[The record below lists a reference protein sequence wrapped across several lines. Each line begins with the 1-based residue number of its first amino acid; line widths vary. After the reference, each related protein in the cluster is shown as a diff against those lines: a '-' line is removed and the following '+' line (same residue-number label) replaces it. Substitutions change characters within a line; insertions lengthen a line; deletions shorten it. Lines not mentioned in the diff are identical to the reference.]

1 MVRLIAPILSY
12 TAEEIWQSSERLNNQ
27 EESIFLSNY
36 DRSEINEE
44 SIITKSDWNRIFE
57 IKNDVNQSIEEMRNE
72 NQLKGSL
79 DANVY
84 IEANKNDIKILE
96 KLGAEL
102 HFLFI
107 CSETNLIESN
117 NFKITV
123 KSSDNQKCTRCWHR
137 QESVGTSKKHPDLCN
152 RCIENVDDEGEKEVL
167 YKLSY
172 PVLII
177 LLVVLDLFSKDYAAN
192 NFLFAQSYTTFI
204 PFIDFLLIYNSGIA
218 FGIFDGYGNLAS
230 NLLLVITIF
239 ILIYLIRLLVKE
251 KVPIA
256 QFALSLITA
265 GALGN
270 IIDRFIDGKVTDF
283 LHLELGSFSF
293 FIFNLADAFITIGA
307 ILIIYF
313 ELIYKAKQ

>member
-1 MVRLIAPILSY
+1 M
-12 TAEEIWQSSERLNNQ
+12 
-27 EESIFLSNY
+27 
-36 DRSEINEE
+36 
-44 SIITKSDWNRIFE
+44 
-57 IKNDVNQSIEEMRNE
+57 MRA
-72 NQLKGSL
+72 K
-79 DANVY
+79 
-84 IEANKNDIKILE
+84 
-96 KLGAEL
+96 
-102 HFLFI
+102 
-107 CSETNLIESN
+107 
-117 NFKITV
+117 
-123 KSSDNQKCTRCWHR
+123 
-137 QESVGTSKKHPDLCN
+137 
-152 RCIENVDDEGEKEVL
+152 KEVL

-251 KVPIA
+251 KIQIA
-256 QFALSLITA
+256 KFALSLITA

-293 FIFNLADAFITIGA
+293 FIFNLADAFITLGA

>member
-1 MVRLIAPILSY
+1 MKA
-12 TAEEIWQSSERLNNQ
+12 
-27 EESIFLSNY
+27 
-36 DRSEINEE
+36 
-44 SIITKSDWNRIFE
+44 K
-57 IKNDVNQSIEEMRNE
+57 
-72 NQLKGSL
+72 
-79 DANVY
+79 
-84 IEANKNDIKILE
+84 
-96 KLGAEL
+96 
-102 HFLFI
+102 
-107 CSETNLIESN
+107 
-117 NFKITV
+117 
-123 KSSDNQKCTRCWHR
+123 
-137 QESVGTSKKHPDLCN
+137 
-152 RCIENVDDEGEKEVL
+152 KEVL

-177 LLVVLDLFSKDYAAN
+177 LLVALDLFSKDYAAN

-251 KVPIA
+251 KVQIA
-256 QFALSLITA
+256 KFALSLITA

-283 LHLELGSFSF
+283 LHLEFGSLSF
-293 FIFNLADAFITIGA
+293 FIFNLADAFITLGA

>member
-1 MVRLIAPILSY
+1 
-12 TAEEIWQSSERLNNQ
+12 
-27 EESIFLSNY
+27 
-36 DRSEINEE
+36 
-44 SIITKSDWNRIFE
+44 
-57 IKNDVNQSIEEMRNE
+57 MR
-72 NQLKGSL
+72 
-79 DANVY
+79 
-84 IEANKNDIKILE
+84 
-96 KLGAEL
+96 
-102 HFLFI
+102 
-107 CSETNLIESN
+107 
-117 NFKITV
+117 V
-123 KSSDNQKCTRCWHR
+123 K
-137 QESVGTSKKHPDLCN
+137 
-152 RCIENVDDEGEKEVL
+152 KEVL

-251 KVPIA
+251 KVQIA
-256 QFALSLITA
+256 KFALSLITA

-270 IIDRFIDGKVTDF
+270 VIDRFIDGKVTDF
-283 LHLELGSFSF
+283 LHLEFGSFSF
-293 FIFNLADAFITIGA
+293 FIFNLADAFITLGA

>member
-1 MVRLIAPILSY
+1 MVRV
-12 TAEEIWQSSERLNNQ
+12 
-27 EESIFLSNY
+27 
-36 DRSEINEE
+36 
-44 SIITKSDWNRIFE
+44 K
-57 IKNDVNQSIEEMRNE
+57 K
-72 NQLKGSL
+72 
-79 DANVY
+79 
-84 IEANKNDIKILE
+84 EA
-96 KLGAEL
+96 
-102 HFLFI
+102 
-107 CSETNLIESN
+107 
-117 NFKITV
+117 
-123 KSSDNQKCTRCWHR
+123 
-137 QESVGTSKKHPDLCN
+137 
-152 RCIENVDDEGEKEVL
+152 L

-172 PVLII
+172 PVLIF

-192 NFLFAQSYTTFI
+192 NFLFAQSYSTFI

-251 KVPIA
+251 KVQIA
-256 QFALSLITA
+256 KFALSLITA

-283 LHLELGSFSF
+283 LHLEFGSFSF
-293 FIFNLADAFITIGA
+293 FIFNLADAFITLGA

>member
-1 MVRLIAPILSY
+1 
-12 TAEEIWQSSERLNNQ
+12 
-27 EESIFLSNY
+27 
-36 DRSEINEE
+36 
-44 SIITKSDWNRIFE
+44 
-57 IKNDVNQSIEEMRNE
+57 MRA
-72 NQLKGSL
+72 K
-79 DANVY
+79 
-84 IEANKNDIKILE
+84 
-96 KLGAEL
+96 
-102 HFLFI
+102 
-107 CSETNLIESN
+107 
-117 NFKITV
+117 
-123 KSSDNQKCTRCWHR
+123 
-137 QESVGTSKKHPDLCN
+137 
-152 RCIENVDDEGEKEVL
+152 KEVL

-204 PFIDFLLIYNSGIA
+204 PFIDFLVIYNSGIA

-251 KVPIA
+251 KVQIA
-256 QFALSLITA
+256 KFALSLITA

-293 FIFNLADAFITIGA
+293 FIFNLADAFITLGA

>member
-1 MVRLIAPILSY
+1 M
-12 TAEEIWQSSERLNNQ
+12 
-27 EESIFLSNY
+27 
-36 DRSEINEE
+36 
-44 SIITKSDWNRIFE
+44 
-57 IKNDVNQSIEEMRNE
+57 MRA
-72 NQLKGSL
+72 K
-79 DANVY
+79 
-84 IEANKNDIKILE
+84 
-96 KLGAEL
+96 
-102 HFLFI
+102 
-107 CSETNLIESN
+107 
-117 NFKITV
+117 
-123 KSSDNQKCTRCWHR
+123 
-137 QESVGTSKKHPDLCN
+137 
-152 RCIENVDDEGEKEVL
+152 KEVL

-251 KVPIA
+251 KVQIA
-256 QFALSLITA
+256 KFALSLITA

-283 LHLELGSFSF
+283 LHLEFGSFSF
-293 FIFNLADAFITIGA
+293 FIFNLADAFITLGA

>member
-1 MVRLIAPILSY
+1 MVR
-12 TAEEIWQSSERLNNQ
+12 
-27 EESIFLSNY
+27 
-36 DRSEINEE
+36 
-44 SIITKSDWNRIFE
+44 
-57 IKNDVNQSIEEMRNE
+57 
-72 NQLKGSL
+72 
-79 DANVY
+79 
-84 IEANKNDIKILE
+84 
-96 KLGAEL
+96 
-102 HFLFI
+102 
-107 CSETNLIESN
+107 
-117 NFKITV
+117 V
-123 KSSDNQKCTRCWHR
+123 K
-137 QESVGTSKKHPDLCN
+137 
-152 RCIENVDDEGEKEVL
+152 KEVL

-172 PVLII
+172 PVLIF

-192 NFLFAQSYTTFI
+192 NFLFAQSYSTFI

-256 QFALSLITA
+256 KFALSLITA

-283 LHLELGSFSF
+283 LHLEFGSFSF
-293 FIFNLADAFITIGA
+293 FIFNLADAFITLGA

-313 ELIYKAKQ
+313 ELIYRAKQ

>member
-1 MVRLIAPILSY
+1 M
-12 TAEEIWQSSERLNNQ
+12 
-27 EESIFLSNY
+27 
-36 DRSEINEE
+36 
-44 SIITKSDWNRIFE
+44 
-57 IKNDVNQSIEEMRNE
+57 MRV
-72 NQLKGSL
+72 KK
-79 DANVY
+79 
-84 IEANKNDIKILE
+84 EA
-96 KLGAEL
+96 
-102 HFLFI
+102 
-107 CSETNLIESN
+107 
-117 NFKITV
+117 
-123 KSSDNQKCTRCWHR
+123 
-137 QESVGTSKKHPDLCN
+137 
-152 RCIENVDDEGEKEVL
+152 L

-172 PVLII
+172 PVLIF

-192 NFLFAQSYTTFI
+192 NFLFAQSYSTFI

-251 KVPIA
+251 KVQIA
-256 QFALSLITA
+256 KFALSLITA

-283 LHLELGSFSF
+283 LHLEFGSFSF
-293 FIFNLADAFITIGA
+293 FIFNLADAFITLGA

>member
-1 MVRLIAPILSY
+1 
-12 TAEEIWQSSERLNNQ
+12 
-27 EESIFLSNY
+27 
-36 DRSEINEE
+36 
-44 SIITKSDWNRIFE
+44 
-57 IKNDVNQSIEEMRNE
+57 MR
-72 NQLKGSL
+72 
-79 DANVY
+79 
-84 IEANKNDIKILE
+84 
-96 KLGAEL
+96 
-102 HFLFI
+102 
-107 CSETNLIESN
+107 
-117 NFKITV
+117 V
-123 KSSDNQKCTRCWHR
+123 K
-137 QESVGTSKKHPDLCN
+137 
-152 RCIENVDDEGEKEVL
+152 KEVL

-172 PVLII
+172 PALII

-256 QFALSLITA
+256 KFALSLITA

-293 FIFNLADAFITIGA
+293 FIFNLADAFITLGA

>member
-1 MVRLIAPILSY
+1 
-12 TAEEIWQSSERLNNQ
+12 
-27 EESIFLSNY
+27 
-36 DRSEINEE
+36 
-44 SIITKSDWNRIFE
+44 
-57 IKNDVNQSIEEMRNE
+57 MR
-72 NQLKGSL
+72 
-79 DANVY
+79 
-84 IEANKNDIKILE
+84 
-96 KLGAEL
+96 
-102 HFLFI
+102 
-107 CSETNLIESN
+107 
-117 NFKITV
+117 V
-123 KSSDNQKCTRCWHR
+123 K
-137 QESVGTSKKHPDLCN
+137 
-152 RCIENVDDEGEKEVL
+152 KEVL
-167 YKLSY
+167 YKLIY

-251 KVPIA
+251 KVQIA
-256 QFALSLITA
+256 KFALSLITA

-283 LHLELGSFSF
+283 LHLEFGSYSF
-293 FIFNLADAFITIGA
+293 FIFNLADAFITLGA

>member
-1 MVRLIAPILSY
+1 M
-12 TAEEIWQSSERLNNQ
+12 
-27 EESIFLSNY
+27 
-36 DRSEINEE
+36 
-44 SIITKSDWNRIFE
+44 
-57 IKNDVNQSIEEMRNE
+57 MRA
-72 NQLKGSL
+72 K
-79 DANVY
+79 
-84 IEANKNDIKILE
+84 
-96 KLGAEL
+96 
-102 HFLFI
+102 
-107 CSETNLIESN
+107 
-117 NFKITV
+117 
-123 KSSDNQKCTRCWHR
+123 
-137 QESVGTSKKHPDLCN
+137 
-152 RCIENVDDEGEKEVL
+152 KEVL

-177 LLVVLDLFSKDYAAN
+177 ILVVLDLFSKDYAAN

-251 KVPIA
+251 KVQIA
-256 QFALSLITA
+256 KFALSLITA

-283 LHLELGSFSF
+283 LHLEFGSFSF
-293 FIFNLADAFITIGA
+293 FIFNLADAFITLGA

>member
-1 MVRLIAPILSY
+1 
-12 TAEEIWQSSERLNNQ
+12 
-27 EESIFLSNY
+27 
-36 DRSEINEE
+36 
-44 SIITKSDWNRIFE
+44 
-57 IKNDVNQSIEEMRNE
+57 MR
-72 NQLKGSL
+72 
-79 DANVY
+79 
-84 IEANKNDIKILE
+84 
-96 KLGAEL
+96 
-102 HFLFI
+102 
-107 CSETNLIESN
+107 
-117 NFKITV
+117 V
-123 KSSDNQKCTRCWHR
+123 K
-137 QESVGTSKKHPDLCN
+137 
-152 RCIENVDDEGEKEVL
+152 KEVL

-230 NLLLVITIF
+230 NILLVITIF

-251 KVPIA
+251 KVQIA
-256 QFALSLITA
+256 KFALSLITA

-283 LHLELGSFSF
+283 LHLEFGSFSF
-293 FIFNLADAFITIGA
+293 FIFNLADAFITLGA

>member
-1 MVRLIAPILSY
+1 
-12 TAEEIWQSSERLNNQ
+12 
-27 EESIFLSNY
+27 
-36 DRSEINEE
+36 
-44 SIITKSDWNRIFE
+44 
-57 IKNDVNQSIEEMRNE
+57 
-72 NQLKGSL
+72 
-79 DANVY
+79 
-84 IEANKNDIKILE
+84 
-96 KLGAEL
+96 
-102 HFLFI
+102 
-107 CSETNLIESN
+107 
-117 NFKITV
+117 V
-123 KSSDNQKCTRCWHR
+123 K
-137 QESVGTSKKHPDLCN
+137 
-152 RCIENVDDEGEKEVL
+152 KEVL

-172 PVLII
+172 PVLIF

-192 NFLFAQSYTTFI
+192 NFLFAQSYSTFI

-251 KVPIA
+251 KVQIA
-256 QFALSLITA
+256 KFALSLITA

-283 LHLELGSFSF
+283 LHLEFGSFSF
-293 FIFNLADAFITIGA
+293 FIFNLADAFITLGA

>member
-1 MVRLIAPILSY
+1 M
-12 TAEEIWQSSERLNNQ
+12 
-27 EESIFLSNY
+27 
-36 DRSEINEE
+36 
-44 SIITKSDWNRIFE
+44 
-57 IKNDVNQSIEEMRNE
+57 MR
-72 NQLKGSL
+72 
-79 DANVY
+79 
-84 IEANKNDIKILE
+84 
-96 KLGAEL
+96 
-102 HFLFI
+102 
-107 CSETNLIESN
+107 
-117 NFKITV
+117 V
-123 KSSDNQKCTRCWHR
+123 K
-137 QESVGTSKKHPDLCN
+137 
-152 RCIENVDDEGEKEVL
+152 KEVL
-167 YKLSY
+167 YKLIY

-192 NFLFAQSYTTFI
+192 NFLFAQSYSTFI

-251 KVPIA
+251 KVQIA
-256 QFALSLITA
+256 KFGLSLITA

-283 LHLELGSFSF
+283 LHLEFGSLSF
-293 FIFNLADAFITIGA
+293 FIFNLADAFITLGA

>member
-1 MVRLIAPILSY
+1 M
-12 TAEEIWQSSERLNNQ
+12 
-27 EESIFLSNY
+27 
-36 DRSEINEE
+36 
-44 SIITKSDWNRIFE
+44 
-57 IKNDVNQSIEEMRNE
+57 MRA
-72 NQLKGSL
+72 K
-79 DANVY
+79 
-84 IEANKNDIKILE
+84 
-96 KLGAEL
+96 
-102 HFLFI
+102 
-107 CSETNLIESN
+107 
-117 NFKITV
+117 
-123 KSSDNQKCTRCWHR
+123 
-137 QESVGTSKKHPDLCN
+137 
-152 RCIENVDDEGEKEVL
+152 KEVL

-192 NFLFAQSYTTFI
+192 NFLFAQSYSTFI

-251 KVPIA
+251 KVQIA
-256 QFALSLITA
+256 KFALSLITA

-283 LHLELGSFSF
+283 LHLEFGSLSF
-293 FIFNLADAFITIGA
+293 FIFNLADAFITLGA

>member
-1 MVRLIAPILSY
+1 M
-12 TAEEIWQSSERLNNQ
+12 
-27 EESIFLSNY
+27 
-36 DRSEINEE
+36 
-44 SIITKSDWNRIFE
+44 
-57 IKNDVNQSIEEMRNE
+57 MRA
-72 NQLKGSL
+72 K
-79 DANVY
+79 
-84 IEANKNDIKILE
+84 
-96 KLGAEL
+96 
-102 HFLFI
+102 
-107 CSETNLIESN
+107 
-117 NFKITV
+117 
-123 KSSDNQKCTRCWHR
+123 
-137 QESVGTSKKHPDLCN
+137 
-152 RCIENVDDEGEKEVL
+152 KEVL

-251 KVPIA
+251 KVQIA
-256 QFALSLITA
+256 KFALSLITA

-283 LHLELGSFSF
+283 LHLELGSLSF
-293 FIFNLADAFITIGA
+293 FIFNLADAFITLGA

>member
-1 MVRLIAPILSY
+1 M
-12 TAEEIWQSSERLNNQ
+12 
-27 EESIFLSNY
+27 
-36 DRSEINEE
+36 
-44 SIITKSDWNRIFE
+44 
-57 IKNDVNQSIEEMRNE
+57 MR
-72 NQLKGSL
+72 
-79 DANVY
+79 
-84 IEANKNDIKILE
+84 
-96 KLGAEL
+96 
-102 HFLFI
+102 
-107 CSETNLIESN
+107 
-117 NFKITV
+117 V
-123 KSSDNQKCTRCWHR
+123 K
-137 QESVGTSKKHPDLCN
+137 
-152 RCIENVDDEGEKEVL
+152 KEVL
-167 YKLSY
+167 YKLIY

-192 NFLFAQSYTTFI
+192 NFLFAQSYSTFI

-239 ILIYLIRLLVKE
+239 ILIYLVRLLVKE
-251 KVPIA
+251 KVQIA
-256 QFALSLITA
+256 KFALSLITA

-293 FIFNLADAFITIGA
+293 FIFNLADAFITLGA

>member
-1 MVRLIAPILSY
+1 M
-12 TAEEIWQSSERLNNQ
+12 
-27 EESIFLSNY
+27 
-36 DRSEINEE
+36 
-44 SIITKSDWNRIFE
+44 
-57 IKNDVNQSIEEMRNE
+57 
-72 NQLKGSL
+72 G
-79 DANVY
+79 
-84 IEANKNDIKILE
+84 
-96 KLGAEL
+96 
-102 HFLFI
+102 
-107 CSETNLIESN
+107 
-117 NFKITV
+117 V
-123 KSSDNQKCTRCWHR
+123 K
-137 QESVGTSKKHPDLCN
+137 
-152 RCIENVDDEGEKEVL
+152 KEVL

-172 PVLII
+172 PILII

-192 NFLFAQSYTTFI
+192 NFLFAQSYSTFI

-251 KVPIA
+251 KVQIA
-256 QFALSLITA
+256 KFALSLISA

-283 LHLELGSFSF
+283 LHLEFGSFSF
-293 FIFNLADAFITIGA
+293 FVFNLADAFITLGA

>member
-1 MVRLIAPILSY
+1 
-12 TAEEIWQSSERLNNQ
+12 
-27 EESIFLSNY
+27 
-36 DRSEINEE
+36 
-44 SIITKSDWNRIFE
+44 
-57 IKNDVNQSIEEMRNE
+57 MR
-72 NQLKGSL
+72 
-79 DANVY
+79 
-84 IEANKNDIKILE
+84 
-96 KLGAEL
+96 
-102 HFLFI
+102 
-107 CSETNLIESN
+107 
-117 NFKITV
+117 V
-123 KSSDNQKCTRCWHR
+123 K
-137 QESVGTSKKHPDLCN
+137 
-152 RCIENVDDEGEKEVL
+152 KEVL

-172 PVLII
+172 PVLIF
-177 LLVVLDLFSKDYAAN
+177 LLVVLDLFSKNYAVN

-218 FGIFDGYGNLAS
+218 FGIFDSYGNLAS

-256 QFALSLITA
+256 KFALSLITA

-293 FIFNLADAFITIGA
+293 FIFNLADAFITLGA

>member
-1 MVRLIAPILSY
+1 
-12 TAEEIWQSSERLNNQ
+12 
-27 EESIFLSNY
+27 
-36 DRSEINEE
+36 
-44 SIITKSDWNRIFE
+44 
-57 IKNDVNQSIEEMRNE
+57 MR
-72 NQLKGSL
+72 
-79 DANVY
+79 
-84 IEANKNDIKILE
+84 
-96 KLGAEL
+96 
-102 HFLFI
+102 
-107 CSETNLIESN
+107 
-117 NFKITV
+117 V
-123 KSSDNQKCTRCWHR
+123 K
-137 QESVGTSKKHPDLCN
+137 
-152 RCIENVDDEGEKEVL
+152 KEVL
-167 YKLSY
+167 YKLIY
-172 PVLII
+172 PVLSI

-192 NFLFAQSYTTFI
+192 NFLFAQSYSTFI

-251 KVPIA
+251 KVQIA
-256 QFALSLITA
+256 KLALSLITA

-293 FIFNLADAFITIGA
+293 FIFNLADAFITLGA